1 MGLLKSMF
9 GGGAVADRD
18 SLQGQA
24 HEFNRILGVGRPGQA
39 LIRGHVDTGERAA
52 GNPVWMFD
60 LEVTPDGAAAYPVQH
75 REIVSTMALGSYPDG
90 KSTAC
95 RIDPD
100 DPNRIAFGDKPFM

>member
-1 MGLLKSMF
+1 MF
-9 GGGAVADRD
+9 GGGGIVADRD

-24 HEFNRILGVGRPGQA
+24 HEFNRILGVGMPGEA

-60 LEVTPDGAAAYPVQH
+60 LEVTPDGGAPYAVQH

-90 KSTAC
+90 KSMPC
-95 RIDPD
+95 RIDPA
-100 DPNRIAFGDKPFM
+100 DPDRIAFGDKPFM